1 MWLIPPHPVSLG
13 VGLDARSAGGSGAEA
28 GVSLREAL
36 PSELVHEFLI
46 AAVKMTQT

>member
-1 MWLIPPHPVSLG
+1 MADPSTPRVPG
-13 VGLDARSAGGSGAEA
+13 CGLDPRSAGGSRAQA

-36 PSELVHEFLI
+36 PSELVHEFVI